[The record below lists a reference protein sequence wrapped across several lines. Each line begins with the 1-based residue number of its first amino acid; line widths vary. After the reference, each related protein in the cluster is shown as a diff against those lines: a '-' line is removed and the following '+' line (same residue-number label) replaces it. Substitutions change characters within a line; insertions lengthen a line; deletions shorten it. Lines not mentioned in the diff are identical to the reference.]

1 MGKINFLEYL
11 KDNTVLFDG
20 AMGTM
25 LYSKGI
31 FINRCFD
38 EVNLSNPELVKEIHS
53 EYIKAGADAI
63 ETNTFSANRYKLA
76 KFGLV
81 DKLYEINKRGAEI
94 AKEVAQDDTWIAGSI
109 GPLGVKIEPIGP
121 TPIDEA
127 KDAFKEQ
134 IKALIDGGVDLL
146 IFETFYDVNEILQA
160 ISIAKDLTDIPIIAQ
175 MTVNEDGNTHYGTPS
190 EVFTKKLEEAGA
202 DVIGIN
208 CSVGPQPMLEVV
220 KRMLKVTKKPISV
233 QPNAGVPRNVDGR
246 NIYLVSPEYMA
257 EYAKRYVNMGAKI
270 VGGCCGTTPQHIK
283 EMRKAIH
290 SLIPRKR
297 FVEITE
303 VKKEIA
309 RLKPVPLEQ
318 RSNFAKKLKQGEF
331 VTSVEMVPPKGIN
344 SEKEIEKAKRL
355 KEAGVDAINI
365 PDGPRALARMGA
377 SYLAKILQDEAGIET
392 ILHYTCRDKNLL
404 GIMSDL
410 LGLHSIGI
418 RNLLIITGDP
428 PKMGDYPD
436 ATAVFDVDSIGLVN
450 IAKNLNMGID
460 IGGNFIGSQTEYFI
474 GVGVNPG
481 AVGLDYE
488 LERFGWKIKAGA
500 EFAIT
505 QPVFDLDTF
514 YNFYKRIENYKI
526 PIIAGVWP
534 LVSYKNA
541 EFLNNEIPGITIP
554 DDIMKR
560 MKNAETKE
568 EALEIGL
575 QEAIKIIKNIRE
587 IVHGVQISMPFGR
600 VEIPIR
606 ILEEII

>member
-355 KEAGVDAINI
+355 REAGVDAINI